1 MLELRRAAELLS
13 YDPKTGEFRWK
24 FDQHKRKKDGLAGT
38 PNSDGYLQI
47 TIDGKKYRAHRLAWL
62 FMNGEW
68 PTHDVD
74 HIDGNVTN
82 NRIANLRIATR
93 SENNQNLKKAKS
105 NNKLGILGVIA
116 HQGRF
121 MAKIKADGKI
131 RFLGYFDDPHVA
143 HEAYLKAKRELH
155 DFNTI

>member
-13 YDPKTGEFRWK
+13 YDPETGEFRWK
-24 FDQHKRKKDGLAGT
+24 VDRRKELKGSLAGT
-38 PNSDGYLQI
+38 PNSDGYIQI
-47 TIDGKKYRAHRLAWL
+47 TIDYKKYRAHRLAWL
-62 FMNGEW
+62 FTTGEW

-74 HIDGNVTN
+74 HIDGNVAN
-82 NRIANLRIATR
+82 NSIGNLRIATR

-121 MAKIKADGKI
+121 MAKIKANGKV
-131 RFLGYFDDPHVA
+131 RFLGYFDDPLVA

-155 DFNTI
+155 DFSTI